1 MDQDRTSG
9 AWFDFLTLLLIDNIL
24 FQKDEPPGDA
34 GVHRAGR
41 TMPLIFILEL
51 SLTETTQ

>member
-1 MDQDRTSG
+1 MDQDRKSG
-9 AWFDFLTLLLIDNIL
+9 AWFDFLTLLLIDTIL
-24 FQKDEPPGDA
+24 FQKDA